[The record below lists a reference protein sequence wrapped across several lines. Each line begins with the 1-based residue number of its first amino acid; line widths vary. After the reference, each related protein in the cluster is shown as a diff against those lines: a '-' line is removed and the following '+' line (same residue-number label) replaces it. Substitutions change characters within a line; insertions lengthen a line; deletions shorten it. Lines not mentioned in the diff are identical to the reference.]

1 MKKVKKIE
9 SLLVMLFFAMIL
21 QSCHTENNVNDV
33 ISGYTQEPLPNGQG
47 VNIQLEQLAQLGCVH
62 GATLMSPQQVEIQD
76 TIVIIRDEKG
86 VFAFNKNGRF
96 IRQYGKRGRGKG
108 EYVNLSA
115 FYIEKDGGV
124 AIVDA
129 FRKRI
134 LHYDKFGT
142 FLTEEKTGEH
152 VLDYVCSMLP
162 VTGSDERLCTYMINP
177 EDDEMYSLIDA
188 NLNRLSVCK
197 TGLTTKGSA
206 EMFGWHPVSKYED
219 KIRYVMPYENKIFT
233 YSTEDVTEISI
244 GMQEKASPETSDF
257 TLMGMLNQLL
267 QGKFIGFTDIF
278 ETNNYILLGVS
289 NFSYVLVDKSS
300 LTCKH
305 YSYAV
310 PELVESLPLLNI
322 VAASGDRMYG
332 LITPMKV
339 MIDSDVKS
347 RNRDF
352 DRIMLSAKD
361 MELTDNPI
369 LVTYRIDKN
378 Q

>member
-1 MKKVKKIE
+1 
-9 SLLVMLFFAMIL
+9 
-21 QSCHTENNVNDV
+21 
-33 ISGYTQEPLPNGQG
+33 
-47 VNIQLEQLAQLGCVH
+47 
-62 GATLMSPQQVEIQD
+62 
-76 TIVIIRDEKG
+76 
-86 VFAFNKNGRF
+86 
-96 IRQYGKRGRGKG
+96 
-108 EYVNLSA
+108 
-115 FYIEKDGGV
+115 
-124 AIVDA
+124 
-129 FRKRI
+129 
-134 LHYDKFGT
+134 
-142 FLTEEKTGEH
+142 
-152 VLDYVCSMLP
+152 
-162 VTGSDERLCTYMINP
+162 
-177 EDDEMYSLIDA
+177 
-188 NLNRLSVCK
+188 
-197 TGLTTKGSA
+197 
-206 EMFGWHPVSKYED
+206 MFGWHPVSKYED

-233 YSTEDVTEISI
+233 HSTEDVTEISI

-289 NFSYVLVDKSS
+289 NFSCVLVDKSS

>member
-1 MKKVKKIE
+1 
-9 SLLVMLFFAMIL
+9 
-21 QSCHTENNVNDV
+21 
-33 ISGYTQEPLPNGQG
+33 
-47 VNIQLEQLAQLGCVH
+47 
-62 GATLMSPQQVEIQD
+62 
-76 TIVIIRDEKG
+76 
-86 VFAFNKNGRF
+86 
-96 IRQYGKRGRGKG
+96 
-108 EYVNLSA
+108 
-115 FYIEKDGGV
+115 
-124 AIVDA
+124 
-129 FRKRI
+129 
-134 LHYDKFGT
+134 
-142 FLTEEKTGEH
+142 
-152 VLDYVCSMLP
+152 MLP